1 MTAEPRKYSANSESD
16 ERLRR
21 PSIMSPLPLL
31 ANAPT
36 IQKLSL
42 KHLPTIDS
50 KRFMKVLDN
59 TVTRVLLVS
68 SFPRIV
74 SNISEFSLLLG
85 RNATVLFETYGPL
98 SKAYDEQCNQSR
110 IRPRLTDREAMDQQ
124 RASFITFDD
133 GTSVGSDKLTAS
145 NRVKPQVTSRLFE
158 VTRLLLREMMN
169 NPLAI
174 SALIRHREQWAI
186 EPSASC
192 RRLAVQLVH
201 LRSLTRND
209 LLTTPKARAR
219 RDEFLD
225 RLRRRDAE
233 QKRMIE
239 DLSKQFQA
247 LQESQKSQL
256 LERMERARDLQ
267 TKIREI
273 QEKTQN
279 ELIHL
284 KQQYDTERRLT
295 RQKHQESVR
304 AMESFLNASKIQLKK
319 LIERNIDY
327 EQKTRLE
334 KWKMEDEISGMLA
347 KADTEMFEMQAELDT
362 RTVEEQK
369 ESEECAVLMEKLEPL
384 KILAD
389 AVLEKKRIEAE
400 QQAAQL
406 QEQENMIRAA
416 TTIQSLW
423 RSWRA
428 RKLIKA
434 ERRQRKKNKA
444 A

>member
-1 MTAEPRKYSANSESD
+1 MTSQPRKFSAASESD

-21 PSIMSPLPLL
+21 SSIMSPLPLL

-74 SNISEFSLLLG
+74 NNISEFSLLLG

-98 SKAYDEQCNQSR
+98 SKSFDEQCGQGKY
-110 IRPRLTDREAMDQQ
+110 RPRFTDREAMEHQ
-124 RASFITFDD
+124 RYSFLTFDD
-133 GTSVGSDKLTAS
+133 GMSVGSEMINMPGRS
-145 NRVKPQVTSRLFE
+145 KPQITSRLFE

-219 RDEFLD
+219 RDEFLE
-225 RLRRRDAE
+225 RLRRRDME

-239 DLSKQFQA
+239 ELTKQFQT
-247 LQESQKSQL
+247 LQESQRSQL
-256 LERMERARDLQ
+256 VERMERVKHLQRQIRD
-267 TKIREI
+267 I

-279 ELIHL
+279 ELSQL
-284 KQQYDTERRLT
+284 KHQYDTERHLSN
-295 RQKHQESVR
+295 QKHKESMR
-304 AMESFLNASKIQLKK
+304 AMELFLETSKTHLKT
-319 LIERNIDY
+319 LIEQNIKY
-327 EQKTRLE
+327 ERKVRAE
-334 KWKMEDEISGMLA
+334 KWKVEDEISNMLA
-347 KADTEMFEMQAELDT
+347 KADTEMFEMQAEYDA
-362 RTVEEQK
+362 RVEEETK
-369 ESEECAVLMEKLEPL
+369 ESQECALLLEKLEPL
-384 KILAD
+384 KKLAD
-389 AVLEKKRIEAE
+389 AVLEEKRLEAE
-400 QQAAQL
+400 RQAAEL
-406 QEQENMIRAA
+406 AEQENMIRAA

-423 RSWRA
+423 RSWKA
-428 RKLIKA
+428 RKMIKA
-434 ERRQRKKNKA
+434 ERRRKKVKN
-444 A
+444 